1 MGPGHNNER
10 VQRILDHPGV
20 TAALAAVFA
29 ISILIVDSLVEL
41 GVGVA
46 VCYAFVVWL
55 VHASRRYSWIW
66 IAAALCSVLTVIGL
80 QLSPGTESQAKILS
94 NRSIAILAI
103 WLTALLCTRNLS
115 LAARRRRS
123 DELLRMTVDSVGDAV
138 LTTDGQWRVT
148 GMNPL
153 AASLIGI
160 PETEAFGRPVQSV
173 VSLVDAVTREPIE
186 ISLEEATL
194 AHVSLPGDRTLLI
207 ARDGTERSVELTI
220 GPIRVKE
227 DRTGGCLFVFRDITE
242 RREAEQTVRQTQA
255 RLKRALEAGLTG
267 TWLWDLESDR
277 VWTDETLSN
286 LFSIDT
292 EQAATV
298 GVPAEAF
305 RKALP
310 EEDLLIIRERIQ
322 ESLKTGNDYQAEF
335 RVKLPDGTIRWIS
348 ARGRFE
354 PEERGNPRQ
363 MSGVMLDVTERKEA
377 QLAESKLRS
386 ESDAANAKF
395 RAIFEQSSI
404 FVGMLSVDGRL
415 TEVNTLALEMCGFR
429 FEDVIGR
436 PFWETGWWSA
446 TEESQQIVRSAIQQA
461 ARGETWRAEVPYW
474 WADGSEHIVD
484 MAILPIRDKE
494 GTVVF
499 LCANGTDV
507 TERKRTELALRRN
520 AETFARLVEGS
531 PFGIYVIDSQFR
543 VYQVSVGAQ
552 VAFRNVRPLIGR
564 DFAEVMHTLWPD
576 PFASETVAIFR
587 HTLETGEP
595 YVAPSLTEQRI
606 DVDEVESYE
615 WQVHR
620 VTLPDGQYGVVCYF
634 FDTTELR
641 QVERALRESEQRAQ
655 RANLA
660 KSEFLANMSHEIRT
674 PMAAI
679 LGYADMLLTHL
690 DDPDNRQCVATIKRN
705 GTHLLELINDILD
718 LSRIEAGKMDIEREK
733 CDLPHLLADLDSLMR
748 VRVDEKDGL
757 DFRVRTE
764 GKIPATLTTDA
775 KRLKQILINLVG
787 NAIKFTDEGHVHV
800 RVTLLSDSNGPSIQF
815 AVEDTGIGIAPEKIE
830 RLYQPFSQADSS
842 VTRQFG
848 GTGLGLTISRRLTD
862 LLGGQ
867 LDLESEPE
875 KGTTFYLTLP
885 AGPLDD
891 VDMVDFEID
900 QARTDETERPP
911 LPRLHCRVLLVD
923 DRRDVRHVAQHFLE
937 EAGASVMTAEDGGQG
952 IDAVL
957 QSETDGQPFD
967 LIVMDMQMP
976 NVDGYT
982 AVSELRA
989 RGCELPMIALTAD
1002 AMRGDRERC
1011 LDVGCDDYLSK
1022 PIEPARLV
1030 GLIRKL
1036 TAETSLE
1043 ELREA
1048 RQRRKQRLRL
1058 QASED
1063 AESAR

>member
-1 MGPGHNNER
+1 MGPGYKHDR
-10 VQRILDHPGV
+10 VQRVLEHPDV
-20 TAALAAVFA
+20 AAALAATFA
-29 ISILIVDSLVEL
+29 ISILIVDSQVEL
-41 GVGVA
+41 GVSVA

-55 VHASRRYSWIW
+55 VHASRRHSWIW
-66 IAAALCSVLTVIGL
+66 IAAVVCSVLTFVGL
-80 QLSPGTESQAKILS
+80 LLSPGAESHTKILS
-94 NRSIAILAI
+94 NRAIAILSI

-115 LAARRRRS
+115 LVARRRRS

-138 LTTDGQWRVT
+138 LTTDGRWRVT
-148 GMNPL
+148 GLNTL
-153 AASLIGI
+153 AESLTGL
-160 PETEAFGRPVQSV
+160 PEADAFGHPVHTV
-173 VSLVDAVTREPIE
+173 LSLVDAESREPIE
-186 ISLEEATL
+186 IPLEEATRK
-194 AHVSLPGDRTLLI
+194 HVSLPGNRTLLI
-207 ARDGTERSVELTI
+207 AKDGTQRWIELTI

-242 RREAEQTVRQTQA
+242 RRAAEQTVHRTQA

-267 TWLWDLESDR
+267 TWLWDVDSDR
-277 VWTDETLSN
+277 VWTDETLSK
-286 LFSIDT
+286 LFSVDA

-298 GVPAEAF
+298 GVPAAEF
-305 RKALP
+305 RKAIP
-310 EEDLLIIRERIQ
+310 EEDLLNAREQIQ
-322 ESLKTGNDYQAEF
+322 EALRTGNDYQAEF
-335 RVKLPDGTIRWIS
+335 RVLLPDGTIRWIS
-348 ARGRFE
+348 ARGRRE
-354 PEERGNPRQ
+354 QQEGAKTRQ

-377 QLAESKLRS
+377 QIAESKLRG

-404 FVGMLSVDGRL
+404 FAGMLSVDGRL
-415 TEVNTLALEMCGFR
+415 NEVNTLSLELCGFR
-429 FEDVIGR
+429 AEDVLER
-436 PFWETGWWSA
+436 PFWETGWWNR
-446 TEESQQIVRSAIQQA
+446 TEQSQQTIRGAIEQA
-461 ARGETWRAEVPYW
+461 ARGETFRAELPYW

-484 MAILPIRDKE
+484 MAVLPIRDDE
-494 GTVVF
+494 GTILF
-499 LCANGTDV
+499 LCANGSDI

-564 DFAEVMHTLWPD
+564 DFAEVMHILWPE
-576 PFASETVAIFR
+576 PFASESVANFR

-595 YVAPSLTEQRI
+595 YIAPSLTEQRI

-615 WQVHR
+615 WQIHR

-641 QVERALRESEQRAQ
+641 QVERALRESKQRAQ

-705 GTHLLELINDILD
+705 GTHLLDLINDILD
-718 LSRIEAGKMDIEREK
+718 LSRIEAGKMDIEHET
-733 CDLPHLLADLDSLMR
+733 CNLPHLLADLDSLMR

-764 GKIPATLTTDA
+764 GRIPATLTTDA

-800 RVTLLSDSNGPSIQF
+800 RVSLIPDGDTPRIQF

-862 LLGGQ
+862 LLGGH
-867 LDLESEPE
+867 LDLESEPG

-885 AGPLDD
+885 SGPHDEAGL
-891 VDMVDFEID
+891 VDFEID
-900 QARTDETERPP
+900 RARSSETEQPP
-911 LPRLHCRVLLVD
+911 LPRLQCRVLLVD

-937 EAGASVMTAEDGGQG
+937 EAGAAVATAEDGAQG
-952 IDAVL
+952 IDAIRN
-957 QSETDGQPFD
+957 SASNGDPFD
-967 LIVMDMQMP
+967 LVVMDMQMP

-989 RGCELPMIALTAD
+989 RGYELPIIALTAD

-1011 LDVGCDDYLSK
+1011 LDVGCDDSLSK

-1030 GLIRKL
+1030 KLIRRL
-1036 TAETSLE
+1036 TAETP
-1043 ELREA
+1043 REA
-1048 RQRRKQRLRL
+1048 LRAARPQRRERLRL

-1063 AESAR
+1063 AGSAG